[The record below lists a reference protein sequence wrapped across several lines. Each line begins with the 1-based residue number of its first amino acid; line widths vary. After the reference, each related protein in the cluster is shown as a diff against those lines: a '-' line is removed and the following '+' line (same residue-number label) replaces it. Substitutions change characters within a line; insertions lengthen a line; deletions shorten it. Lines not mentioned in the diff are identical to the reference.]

1 MLKHLLN
8 QISLIRGIYV
18 LIYWCFSPHEAPST
32 QKGVRRGLFLEISL
46 WGLKPH
52 FFFFFLLSQGT
63 RVHLCFF
70 IWRFVCLFV
79 LFIVT
84 IYFFLRHRL
93 AWNWLGSL
101 GFSRISDNP
110 PASDLGLRVG
120 IIGRHHATDS
130 WTLFIVSHFVTD
142 SLYAVCA
149 GLQCDLSA
157 SAGTVLVFL
166 LLQHTW

>member
-18 LIYWCFSPHEAPST
+18 LIYWCFSPHEASST
-32 QKGVRRGLFLEISL
+32 WKGVGRGLFLEINL

-52 FFFFFLLSQGT
+52 FLHSRGT

-70 IWRFVCLFV
+70 YFKVFCLFC
-79 LFIVT
+79 FIVV
-84 IYFFLRHRL
+84 IYLFSLRHRL

-101 GFSRISDNP
+101 GLSQISDNP
-110 PASDLGLRVG
+110 PASDLGLRVE

-130 WTLFIVSHFVTD
+130 WILFIVIYFETVP
-142 SLYAVCA
+142 LCAVWA
-149 GLQCDLSA
+149 GLQCEPSA
-157 SAGTVLVFL
+157 SAGIVLVFL
-166 LLQHTW
+166 LLQHTR